1 MVAVGVPLVDAPSFT
16 LLVAGA
22 ATAAV
27 VVVAGRTSRRIV
39 VRGVAH
45 VAGTLP
51 RAGTELARH
60 GGMLTA

>member
-22 ATAAV
+22 ATAA